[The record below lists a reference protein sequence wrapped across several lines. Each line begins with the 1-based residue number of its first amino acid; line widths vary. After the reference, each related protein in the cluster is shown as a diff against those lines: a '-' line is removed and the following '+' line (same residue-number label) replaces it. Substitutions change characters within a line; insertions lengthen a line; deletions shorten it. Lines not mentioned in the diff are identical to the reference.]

1 MSLPDY
7 LQRHIADDTR
17 FLRVP
22 GEFVLESG
30 EVLRDVDIAY
40 RTWGD
45 PANAAEH
52 AVLIC
57 HALTGSADVEA
68 WWPNI
73 IGEGRAFD
81 PARDYVICANILGS
95 CYGTTG
101 PVSIKPG
108 TAERYRADFPRISVR
123 DMVELERTLLDELDV
138 RFVELVTGPSLGG
151 MQALEWA
158 LMYPERIGSI
168 VPIGVGGRHSPWCIG
183 ISEAQRAAI
192 AADPNWNGGF
202 YSDDATPD
210 KGLAAARMMA
220 ICTYRS
226 WQSFNERF
234 GRERRD
240 DDLYQV
246 QSYLRHQGA
255 KINEFIIG
263 QGEVYRLLTA
273 MFLHGGLTHLFF
285 NGYALYVIG
294 LNVERV
300 YGHARF
306 LLIYFLGGLTGS
318 LFSLLFSP
326 YASVG
331 ASGALFGI
339 FGAEMVF
346 LYRNRKLFGSAARA
360 RLNNLLMLLALN
372 LVIGITPGSNID
384 NWGHVGGLVGGLALS
399 WLIGPIFQPVQPTL
413 GATAIDLR
421 DTNPLEGARLFVPF
435 AALAALVLVV
445 GVMTMTA

>member
-255 KINEFIIG
+255 KINERFDANTYVTLTQAMHTHDLGRGRGPYEEALARIA
-263 QGEVYRLLTA
+263 QPALVVSVSSDVLYPPEEQRLLA
-273 MFLHGGLTHLFF
+273 DHLPNAQYEILDCPHGHDGFLIET
-285 NGYALYVIG
+285 
-294 LNVERV
+294 E
-300 YGHARF
+300 
-306 LLIYFLGGLTGS
+306 
-318 LFSLLFSP
+318 
-326 YASVG
+326 
-331 ASGALFGI
+331 
-339 FGAEMVF
+339 
-346 LYRNRKLFGSAARA
+346 
-360 RLNNLLMLLALN
+360 
-372 LVIGITPGSNID
+372 
-384 NWGHVGGLVGGLALS
+384 
-399 WLIGPIFQPVQPTL
+399 TL
-413 GATAIDLR
+413 GAMITR
-421 DTNPLEGARLFVPF
+421 FRERCVERARPRAVSS
-435 AALAALVLVV
+435 
-445 GVMTMTA
+445 GNE